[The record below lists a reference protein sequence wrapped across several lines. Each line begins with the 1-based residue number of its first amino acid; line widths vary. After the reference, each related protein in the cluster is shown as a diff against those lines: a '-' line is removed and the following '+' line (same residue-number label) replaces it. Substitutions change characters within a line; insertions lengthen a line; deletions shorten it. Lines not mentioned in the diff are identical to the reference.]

1 MTDSELFSSWKPDA
15 DEDLI
20 REIYEM
26 LLRAWA
32 LGLAHSSSDRHDD
45 DDFADF
51 SYDFGSP
58 YDDAVREAM
67 RRMNCTPEQFEKLSA
82 DLRTQAF
89 TIGRL
94 SQIDMISKVKEAY
107 VKQLKSSSVSVK
119 EFIKN
124 AMEITGKDI
133 GYSQYFD
140 LVFRTNLQKDY
151 NAAKAF
157 DIVND
162 PPQFLQ
168 FVGIEDE
175 RQSDICRARSGVILP
190 ATDPWWD
197 DNWPPL
203 HYNCR
208 STIREI
214 MGSEAEEVARN
225 LSAVKA
231 ENKAINAR
239 GEDYSPSPSTSFGKM
254 PAKDNTFWATTVS
267 QQNRIIEA
275 GLQSDLN
282 AFAEKNLAA
291 DFKVEKNGYVTLERT
306 TGGIRYPEKLQ
317 KEKEFKL
324 NLETAKVLADNGFF
338 VEMNAPYEIKNNK
351 SWDAWLNGVDRV
363 EFKNPDSKSL
373 TIRSLEKRILGGYD
387 QAQTVVATLAGKS
400 QIEPLKEMIKV
411 SIPSKA
417 KNRVIKQMFV
427 ILDGKMVQLS
437 NKELLSPA
445 LADSKLDLLI

>member
-1 MTDSELFSSWKPDA
+1 MTDGELFASWKPEE
-15 DEDLI
+15 DEELI
-20 REIYEM
+20 KNIYEM

-32 LGLAHSSSDRHDD
+32 LGLTHSSSDRRDD

-51 SYDFGSP
+51 SYDFESP

-67 RRMNCTPEQFEKLSA
+67 RRMNCTPQQFEKLSA

-107 VKQLKSSSVSVK
+107 VKQLKSSEVSVK
-119 EFIKN
+119 KFIED
-124 AMEITGKDI
+124 ALEITGKDI

-157 DIVND
+157 DIIND

-214 MGSEAEEVARN
+214 MGSEAEEIAKKLDV
-225 LSAVKA
+225 VKA
-231 ENKAINAR
+231 ENKAINAK
-239 GEDYSPSPSTSFGKM
+239 GEGYSPSPSSSFGKM

-267 QQNRIIEA
+267 QQNRIIES
-275 GLQSDLN
+275 GLQSDIN
-282 AFAEKNLAA
+282 AFAKENLAA
-291 DFKVEKNGYVTLERT
+291 DFKEEKSGYVTIERA
-306 TGGIRYPEKLQ
+306 TGGIRYPESAQ
-317 KEKEFKL
+317 REYEFIQ
-324 NLETAKVLADNGFF
+324 NLKTAEILADYGFF
-338 VEMNAPYEIKNNK
+338 VELQNKNKARNNQ
-351 SWDAWLNGVDRV
+351 SWDAWLNGTDKV
-363 EFKNPDSKSL
+363 EIKNPLSSKSSTL
-373 TIRSLEKRILGGYD
+373 QHTVLDGFD
-387 QAQTVVATLAGKS
+387 QAQSVAVTILNEEQMLA
-400 QIEPLKEMIKV
+400 LKKV
-411 SIPSKA
+411 ISSDLSKKA
-417 KNRVIKQMFV
+417 SNRIIKQMFV
-427 ILDGKMVQLS
+427 IHDGKMAQLS
-437 NKELLSPA
+437 NHDLLYSFEEVER
-445 LADSKLDLLI
+445 KLDALF

>member
-1 MTDSELFSSWKPDA
+1 MTDSELFASWKPEE

-20 REIYEM
+20 KNIYEM

-32 LGLAHSSSDRHDD
+32 LGLTHSSSDRRDD

-51 SYDFGSP
+51 SYEFGSP

-89 TIGRL
+89 TLGRL
-94 SQIDMISKVKEAY
+94 SQIDTISKVKEAY
-107 VKQLKSSSVSVK
+107 VKQLKSSEVSVK
-119 EFIKN
+119 KFIED
-124 AMEITGKDI
+124 ALEITGNDI

-157 DIVND
+157 DIIND

-175 RQSDICRARSGVILP
+175 RRSDICKARSGVILP

-214 MGSEAEEVARN
+214 MGSEAEDIARK
-225 LSAVKA
+225 LDVVKA
-231 ENKAINAR
+231 ENKVINAK
-239 GEDYSPSPSTSFGKM
+239 GEDYSPSPSSTFGKM

-282 AFAEKNLAA
+282 AFAKENLAA
-291 DFKVEKNGYVTLERT
+291 DFKEEKSGYVTLERAI
-306 TGGIRYPEKLQ
+306 GGIRYPEKIQ
-317 KEKEFKL
+317 REKEFKL
-324 NLETAKVLADNGFF
+324 NLATAEVLAESGFF
-338 VEMNAPYEIKNNK
+338 VEVNAPYAIDNNK

-363 EFKNPDSKSL
+363 EFKNPIPSSL
-373 TIRSLEKRILGGYD
+373 SVRSLDKLVLGGYD
-387 QAQTVVATLAGKS
+387 QAQTVAVTVTSEKQLEALKKM
-400 QIEPLKEMIKV
+400 IENNLPE
-411 SIPSKA
+411 KA
-417 KNRVIKQMFV
+417 KTRVIKQMFV
-427 ILDGKMVQLS
+427 IMDGKMVQLS
-437 NKELLSPA
+437 NRELLTPV
-445 LADSKLDLLI
+445 LSKLDLLL